1 MADAA
6 SNTVTVNPTSGPAGS
21 GTSMLTGALTC
32 GSSYAYSSAGTL
44 SGTPTIANGNGI
56 DPVMGGTLNA
66 HSIHVLVTYT
76 Y

>member
-1 MADAA
+1 MADVA
-6 SNTVTVNPTSGPAGS
+6 SNTVTVNPTYGSAGS
-21 GTSMLTGALTC
+21 GTSILTGALTC
-32 GSSYAYSSAGTL
+32 GSSYAYSSTGTL
-44 SGTPTIANGNGI
+44 SGTPTIANGSGI